1 MALESNQWIL
11 EGVMTSL
18 CPGSPDAS
26 PLGRVN
32 IAPMGPIVDAGM
44 QQFILR
50 PFVTSTTFYNLK
62 ATGQG
67 VFHVVDDVLLLARA
81 AIGKMTA
88 MVDVQVEPASQVE
101 GLVLTNACRYYEL
114 QVVDLCD
121 QQERTTIKAR
131 VVAARTLRDFMGF
144 NRARHAVLEAA
155 ILATRVHLTG
165 SETVL
170 LEMERLQVIVDKT
183 GSDREHQAMD
193 LLRHYVRSKA

>member
-18 CPGSPDAS
+18 CPGPSGAS
-26 PLGRVN
+26 LLGRVN

-44 QQFILR
+44 QQFVLR
-50 PFVTSTTFYNLK
+50 PFVTSTTFHNLK
-62 ATGQG
+62 VTRQG

-81 AIGKMTA
+81 AIGKIKAT
-88 MVDVQVEPASQVE
+88 VDVQVEPASQVE
-101 GLVLTNACRYYEL
+101 GLILTNACRYYEL

-121 QQERTTIKAR
+121 QQERTAIKAR
-131 VVAARTLRDFMGF
+131 VVAAQTLRDFVGF

-165 SETVL
+165 SEMVL
-170 LEMERLQVIVDKT
+170 LELERLQVMVDKT

-193 LLRHYVRSKA
+193 LLRDHVRSKV

>member
-18 CPGSPDAS
+18 CPGLSGAS
-26 PLGRVN
+26 LLGRVN
-32 IAPMGPIVDAGM
+32 IAPMGPIVDADM
-44 QQFILR
+44 QQFVLR
-50 PFVTSTTFYNLK
+50 PFVTSTTFHNLK
-62 ATGQG
+62 VTRQG

-81 AIGKMTA
+81 AIGKIKAT
-88 MVDVQVEPASQVE
+88 VDVQVEPASQVE
-101 GLVLTNACRYYEL
+101 GLILTNACRYYEL

-121 QQERTTIKAR
+121 QQERTAIKAR
-131 VVAARTLRDFMGF
+131 VVAARTLRDFVGF

-165 SETVL
+165 SEMVL
-170 LEMERLQVIVDKT
+170 LELERLQVMIDKT

-193 LLRHYVRSKA
+193 LLRDHVRSKA